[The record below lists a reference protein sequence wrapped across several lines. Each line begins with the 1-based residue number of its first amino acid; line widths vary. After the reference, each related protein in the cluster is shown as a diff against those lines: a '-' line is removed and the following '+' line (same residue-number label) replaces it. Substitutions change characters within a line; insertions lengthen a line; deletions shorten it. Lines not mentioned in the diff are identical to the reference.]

1 MNKEVMRITVNSAYE
16 FVYLYEKYIKT
27 KTSFSTPL
35 FYLQSDVDDL
45 SIILKSDDIGFV
57 NRCGIT
63 PKITNKQS
71 TVYSAERPLV
81 NASPTGGRRKL
92 HPTRQITFY
101 PTRLLLQPTYQ
112 SFPSSQLALQ

>member
-1 MNKEVMRITVNSAYE
+1 MINKEVIRLTVSSAYE
-16 FVYLYEKYIKT
+16 FIYLYENHIKT

-63 PKITNKQS
+63 PKITNKKLFYDAD
-71 TVYSAERPLV
+71 VYVSYDE
-81 NASPTGGRRKL
+81 NN
-92 HPTRQITFY
+92 
-101 PTRLLLQPTYQ
+101 
-112 SFPSSQLALQ
+112 